1 MKDKEKKALVVKQDA
16 NFLEYPDYI
25 LATRGKRKEIFISGP
40 NGKYHLSTANEKLP
54 DRADKV
60 LLYYVLKQIWKK
72 NFKSREIRTKR
83 YRIAK
88 DIFGFVG
95 KYTYSRVMEG
105 LKRWKD
111 MSAHFEG
118 IFYDGD
124 NHTTRYFGFLDDV
137 ILNKETGEL
146 IIRVNEQYLEQ
157 QQKTQYYRMID
168 LKKFRKFKKDV
179 SAKLYEIFKIQP
191 LPWKIEARNLAEK
204 LTLGQKYPSYIVRK
218 VEQGIKELNK
228 KTDLKIKFSHDKNE
242 RKETIC
248 VFSLLSEYQ
257 AEREKRRQ
265 DKTDKAFFEQRRNK
279 IFLAL
284 MNIGVDSNIA
294 TGLFRDFPLDRM
306 EKQIKYFP
314 FRKATENP
322 AGLIVKAI
330 RENWGMPTAYER
342 KREEE
347 MMRR

>member
-1 MKDKEKKALVVKQDA
+1 MENKKEKALVKQDI
-16 NFLEYPDYI
+16 NFLEYPNWA
-25 LATRGKRKEIFISGP
+25 LSRWGGRKEIVIKKEKGLYKFR
-40 NGKYHLSTANEKLP
+40 TANDRLP
-54 DRADKV
+54 DRVDKTI
-60 LLYYVLKQIWKK
+60 LYYLIRSLGEK
-72 NFKSREIRTKR
+72 NFNRRKIKTTR
-83 YRIAK
+83 YRMTE
-88 DIFGFVG
+88 DIFGG
-95 KYTYSRVMEG
+95 RSQYGYKRVIEG
-105 LKRWKD
+105 LERWTD
-111 MSAHFEG
+111 VSVSFEG
-118 IFYDGD
+118 IFYKGDGY
-124 NHTTRYFGFLDDV
+124 TTRIFHIIDNV
-137 ILNKETGEL
+137 KLNKKTGEL
-146 IIRVNEQYLEQ
+146 TINLDDYYLEWL
-157 QQKTQYYRMID
+157 KASQYYRMID
-168 LKKFRKFKKDV
+168 YKEFRKFKKDI
-179 SAKLYEIFKIQP
+179 SARLYEIFKAQP